1 MEKMIELNLTNT
13 EGKES
18 ILSLD
23 YDETSYSDLF
33 AILVSFLTPQ
43 MIFVATVDS
52 RPCLSTNPID
62 LTTAIWAFI
71 EWHYA
76 NVNEKHLDEVI
87 PICIYESETIEGALP
102 YLHDMLDFCLFSDL
116 IEEVD

>member
-1 MEKMIELNLTNT
+1 MKRMIELQLTNT
-13 EGKES
+13 EGEES
-18 ILSLD
+18 IFSLD

-33 AILVSFLTPQ
+33 AMLVSFLTPQ
-43 MIFVATVDS
+43 AIFVASVDS
-52 RPCLSTNPID
+52 RPCVSTNPID

-76 NVNEKHLDEVI
+76 NVNEKHLHELVTV
-87 PICIYESETIEGALP
+87 CIYEGETIENALS
-102 YLHDMLDFCLFSDL
+102 YLHGMIDFCLFSDL